1 MKIGSK
7 IRRLRKLRGLTIESL
22 AEGADL
28 TKGFISQVE
37 RDMTVPNVVNL
48 KQIVEVLGL
57 DLATFFSGLEE
68 GERNIYSRQER
79 IEEEIAKNFRIDS
92 LIPKLRHL
100 EMDPF
105 VLTLNG
111 NGIYEYAFEADE
123 GFGFVL
129 RGHVRVSV
137 DDEKKSLQKGG
148 CFYVFFENEIR
159 IENLTGRPAEV
170 LFVKY

>member
-7 IRRLRKLRGLTIESL
+7 IRRLRKLRGLTLESL
-22 AEGADL
+22 AESADL

-37 RDMTVPNVVNL
+37 RDMTVPTVVNL

-79 IEEEIAKNFRIDS
+79 IEEEVATGYRIDS

-105 VLTLNG
+105 IVTLNG
-111 NGIYEYAFEADE
+111 NGAYQQSFEADE

-129 RGHVRVSV
+129 RGQVQVVV
-137 DDEKKSLQKGG
+137 DNEKKSLQKGG
-148 CFYVFFENEIR
+148 CFYVFFENEIK
-159 IENLTGRPAEV
+159 IQNLTGRPAEV

>member
-37 RDMTVPNVVNL
+37 RDMTVPTVINL
-48 KQIVEVLGL
+48 KQIVDVLGL

-79 IEEEIAKNFRIDS
+79 TDEEETLDYKLES

-100 EMDPF
+100 EMEPV
-105 VLTLNG
+105 VLTLNAHAK
-111 NGIYEYAFEADE
+111 YQDTFEGDE
-123 GFGFVL
+123 GFGFVV
-129 RGHVRVSV
+129 RGHVKVAV
-137 DDEKKSLQKGG
+137 DDEQKTIKKGG
-148 CFYVFFENEIR
+148 CFYVFFENEMK
-159 IENLTGRPAEV
+159 IENLAAKSAEI
-170 LFVKY
+170 LMVKY